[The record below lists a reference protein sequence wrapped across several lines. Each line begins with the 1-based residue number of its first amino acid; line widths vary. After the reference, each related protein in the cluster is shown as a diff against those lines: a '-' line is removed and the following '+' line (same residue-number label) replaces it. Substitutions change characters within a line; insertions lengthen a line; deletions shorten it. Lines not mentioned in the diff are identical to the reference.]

1 MKPMQT
7 YDVLRDA
14 FAFFNTTLFEDRLSP
29 CMILLHRHR
38 NAYGY
43 FCADRM
49 AAHGDKTK
57 VHEIALNP
65 EHIRQRS
72 AKDTFATL
80 VHEMVHQEQQ
90 KYGKPPKGAYHNKQW
105 AAFMKRVGLQPS
117 DTAKPGGKETG
128 RYVSHYVVEGG
139 LFDNTFKAFSAARAK
154 DGFALFG
161 DLPVSKK
168 EKSKTSK
175 YKFECPECGQNAW
188 AKATATLVCGECE
201 TPMEGVD

>member
-1 MKPMQT
+1 MTPMQT
-7 YDVLRDA
+7 YDDLRDA
-14 FAFFNTTLFEDRLSP
+14 FAFFNDELFRGRLSP
-29 CMILLHRHR
+29 CLILLHRHR

-49 AAHGDKTK
+49 AAAGNKTK
-57 VHEIALNP
+57 IHEIALNP
-65 EHIRQRS
+65 QHIRERS

-90 KYGKPPKGAYHNKQW
+90 EHGKPPKGAYHNKQW
-105 AAFMKRVGLQPS
+105 AAWMKEVGLYPS
-117 DTAKPGGKETG
+117 DTAKPGGRETG

-139 LFDNTFKAFSAARAK
+139 AFDTAFAMFAK
-154 DGFALFG
+154 NRNLALFG
-161 DLPVSKK
+161 DLPTSKK

-188 AKATATLVCGECE
+188 AKATAVLTCGECE
-201 TPMEGVD
+201 TPMECVD